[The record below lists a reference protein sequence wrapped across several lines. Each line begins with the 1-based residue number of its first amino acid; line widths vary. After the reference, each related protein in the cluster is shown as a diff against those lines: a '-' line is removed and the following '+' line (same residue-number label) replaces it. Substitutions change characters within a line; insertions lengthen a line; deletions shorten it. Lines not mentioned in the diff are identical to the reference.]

1 MTYLSAV
8 FEIGSRARSNLE
20 TDGNPLARTFSFSY
34 IQLGPRFWTIR
45 IEAKRGSETDFPVS
59 GETRSIDGKN
69 NRNRP
74 ISFPILQTNLETR
87 NTIFFSFFHS
97 VKWLHKLNVV
107 FYYRLINREQ
117 GLFRVCIR
125 YGANVLRVYR
135 RVSIRF
141 IHDTALQLEN
151 EQNNMLPFIVHT
163 FVLTPYQVNV
173 LILRKHLLR
182 MLFKADVSCP
192 HRFKCREV
200 ESFWTFWTTYEH
212 WSPFDFNTSYREL
225 IIKFYRRIKNRTT
238 SVFLSFRDSS
248 H

>member
-1 MTYLSAV
+1 MHRVRSKRKTEKVGTFLFTALFVTYLSAV

-69 NRNRP
+69 NRNIP

-97 VKWLHKLNVV
+97 VKWLDKLNVV

-125 YGANVLRVYR
+125 YGANVPRVYR

-163 FVLTPYQVNV
+163 FVTNALPSERSHSEKALT
-173 LILRKHLLR
+173 
-182 MLFKADVSCP
+182 
-192 HRFKCREV
+192 
-200 ESFWTFWTTYEH
+200 
-212 WSPFDFNTSYREL
+212 
-225 IIKFYRRIKNRTT
+225 
-238 SVFLSFRDSS
+238 
-248 H
+248 

>member
-1 MTYLSAV
+1 M
-8 FEIGSRARSNLE
+8 GRARDQISRLMEIHSLE
-20 TDGNPLARTFSFSY
+20 RFLFHIFNSVLDFGR
-34 IQLGPRFWTIR
+34 LGS
-45 IEAKRGSETDFPVS
+45 KRNENRRQILPVS

-87 NTIFFSFFHS
+87 NTNFFSFFHS
-97 VKWLHKLNVV
+97 VKWLDKLNVV

-125 YGANVLRVYR
+125 YGANVPRVYR

-163 FVLTPYQVNV
+163 FVTNALPSERSHSEKALT
-173 LILRKHLLR
+173 
-182 MLFKADVSCP
+182 
-192 HRFKCREV
+192 
-200 ESFWTFWTTYEH
+200 
-212 WSPFDFNTSYREL
+212 
-225 IIKFYRRIKNRTT
+225 
-238 SVFLSFRDSS
+238 
-248 H
+248 